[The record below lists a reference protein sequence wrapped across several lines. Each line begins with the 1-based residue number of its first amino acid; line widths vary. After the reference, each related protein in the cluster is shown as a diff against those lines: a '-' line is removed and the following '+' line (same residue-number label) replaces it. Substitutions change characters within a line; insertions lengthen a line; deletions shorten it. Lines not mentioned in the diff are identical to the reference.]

1 MGKKIIKLNERQLNK
16 IVKRVLN
23 ESYTGIIKRGDDICE
38 IICKRKLAQYGS
50 TGNVVK
56 MIQHLLD
63 ANGFNTEYEGGGME
77 AGCSKEYPVCD
88 GLFKRHTR
96 DAVKEFQRRY
106 KLTVDGIVGYNTW
119 KAMCDNLEFTL
130 SLPKEDFC
138 KECQCNKQRDGSG
151 REIPTPNPIDDRGPI
166 GRDPIDR
173 VDCKKLKACLRKFI
187 NSEKAGTRPDIEG
200 YLECIGDLLEEV
212 SPIKDIPKPK
222 EDTDICRECKKVF
235 PNKIVNLMPMMVRNE
250 KEKREHMEYVE
261 FANRCLTECDGYK
274 DVR

>member
-63 ANGFNTEYEGGGME
+63 ANGFNTDYEGGGMK

-138 KECQCNKQRDGSG
+138 EECQCNKQRDGSG
-151 REIPTPNPIDDRGPI
+151 REIPTPNPIDDRDPI

-212 SPIKDIPKPK
+212 SPIKDIPNPKQGCGDCPPYVNEMPGMRWDGKP
-222 EDTDICRECKKVF
+222 R
-235 PNKIVNLMPMMVRNE
+235 
-250 KEKREHMEYVE
+250 EKRSKFIQDCMDRGCTKRAV
-261 FANRCLTECDGYK
+261 
-274 DVR
+274 